1 MYIINTKKI
10 CVDPRVDAKT
20 PFGVSISEVKSVNGV
35 ISNISTELA
44 TGMYYSCWKE
54 FICDKPSDDI
64 LSVLPKNMH
73 SEIIRFDDFG
83 IDIEK
88 TPTEKSSQRAIE
100 QFFNIEHTEKKDAT
114 FYEQF
119 KQYID
124 AKNIMEMLLDKDS
137 RQSLFPY
144 DIKGIISLVV
154 KDSDAED
161 LVKRYDFENL
171 GTFEYLNGE
180 KICVCYFKRLAY
192 VI

>member
-1 MYIINTKKI
+1 MYVISTKKI
-10 CVDPRVDAKT
+10 SIDSRVDAKM
-20 PFGVSISEVKSVNGV
+20 PFSVNISETSIKDGV

-44 TGMYYSCWKE
+44 TGMYYNCYDE
-54 FICDKPSDDI
+54 FFGEKSSVDI
-64 LSVLPKNMH
+64 LSVMPNDMR

-88 TPTEKSSQRAIE
+88 THTEKSSQRAIE
-100 QFFNIEHTEKKDAT
+100 QFFNIEHTEKKGKA

-124 AKNIMEMLLDKDS
+124 AKNIMEILLDKDS
-137 RQSLFPY
+137 RKSLFPY
-144 DIKGIISLVV
+144 EIRGIVSLVV

-161 LVKRYDFENL
+161 LVKRYNFENL

-180 KICVCYFKRLAY
+180 KICNCYFKQLT
-192 VI
+192 

>member
-1 MYIINTKKI
+1 MYSISTKKL

-20 PFGVSISEVKSVNGV
+20 PFGVSISEVKSMNGV

-54 FICDKPSDDI
+54 FIGEQLSDNI

-73 SEIIRFDDFG
+73 SKIIRFDDFG
-83 IDIEK
+83 IEIEK
-88 TPTEKSSQRAIE
+88 TATEKSSQRAIE

-119 KQYID
+119 KQYLD
-124 AKNIMEMLLDKDS
+124 AKNIMEMLLDRDS
-137 RQSLFPY
+137 RNSLFPY
-144 DIKGIISLVV
+144 DIKGIVSLVV

-161 LVKRYDFENL
+161 LVKRYGFENL
-171 GTFEYLNGE
+171 GSFEYLNGE
-180 KICVCYFKRLAY
+180 KICNCYFKQLT
-192 VI
+192 

>member
-1 MYIINTKKI
+1 MYVISTKKI
-10 CVDPRVDAKT
+10 SIDSRVDAKM
-20 PFGVSISEVKSVNGV
+20 PFSVNISETSIKDGV

-64 LSVLPKNMH
+64 LSVLPKDMH
-73 SEIIRFDDFG
+73 SKIIRFDDFG
-83 IDIEK
+83 IEIEK
-88 TPTEKSSQRAIE
+88 AATEKSSQRAIE
-100 QFFNIEHTEKKDAT
+100 QFFNIEHTEKKGKA

-124 AKNIMEMLLDKDS
+124 AKNIMEILLDKDS
-137 RQSLFPY
+137 RKSLFPY
-144 DIKGIISLVV
+144 EFRGIVSLVV

-161 LVKRYDFENL
+161 LVKRYNFENL

-180 KICVCYFKRLAY
+180 KICNCYFKQLT
-192 VI
+192 